1 LSKGSGTRGEYT
13 TDTESKRAAG
23 EALRVEERP
32 DHELLDTL
40 KNINKQ
46 LQDTRF
52 ENNRLREEIAQLK
65 AEATKHKN
73 KIKTQ
78 ETRQKYAKKR
88 MNNAIDVLIALA
100 SLDFEKVAEVTDNED
115 EFDGLATGLNM
126 LRQELKASTVSV
138 NYFDDIFRSMND
150 ILTVVDPTGTI
161 ETCNQTGESVLGND
175 VLGKKIWE
183 ILQNGDDGDLLTAS
197 GIKAIIEDDM
207 PRQAEL
213 NVRTV
218 NGDLLPVEV
227 LISPMNSREG
237 LVVTARNI
245 QERKEAEILQNE
257 LVRSLEESNN
267 ELRQF
272 AYVTSHDLKAPLRGI
287 SMLSQWILEDSGE
300 VLSEDSKANL
310 ELLTG
315 RVKRM
320 YGFLE
325 GVLAYSKIGLN
336 KDAVFEIE
344 LNSLVM
350 EIIDSIDVP
359 KSVNINLD
367 STLPT
372 VNAAKTHMIQVFQNL
387 ISNAIKYNDKEDGE
401 IIVGMQESNDN
412 RLFYVKDN
420 GIGIDKAHF
429 DKIFVIF
436 QTLKPRDTVE
446 STGIGLT
453 IVKKIVE
460 YYGGEIW
467 LESEI
472 KKGTTFYFTL
482 PV

>member
-1 LSKGSGTRGEYT
+1 MK
-13 TDTESKRAAG
+13 
-23 EALRVEERP
+23 
-32 DHELLDTL
+32 
-40 KNINKQ
+40 
-46 LQDTRF
+46 
-52 ENNRLREEIAQLK
+52 
-65 AEATKHKN
+65 
-73 KIKTQ
+73 
-78 ETRQKYAKKR
+78 
-88 MNNAIDVLIALA
+88 
-100 SLDFEKVAEVTDNED
+100 D

-150 ILTVVDPTGTI
+150 ILTVDPTGTI

-325 GVLAYSKIGLN
+325 GVLSYSKIGLN

-420 GIGIDKAHF
+420 GIGIDQAHF